1 MSATARLSAVA
12 GDDIS
17 IVVVLPAGFTTG
29 KTFALQLRRRNG
41 ALVHTA
47 TPTVAG
53 DNVLIEI
60 DAETSAAFHA
70 GWLYGHLQ
78 VAAPTVATLFRLD
91 LLIEADLTGGT
102 GPVGAALTVPSVSTV
117 SCVIDD
123 TPIDVTVYSA
133 LSLGGVSAGGIEFHV
148 GPPPTPETAVDMSGP
163 SAIISY
169 DPEGGPTTE
178 PAITISVSQD
188 GWWSPAVP
196 FHIPAGTGTPSGT
209 PGDLDRLYV
218 ETDTGTLWLATPSGW
233 VAVTGGGGGGVIA
246 HADLT
251 GRTAADSHPQSAITG
266 LTSALA
272 EKLSAASNL
281 SDLTDVAAA
290 IDNLGLVG
298 PNQPHGY
305 AELNGAGTLPDVLV
319 PASIARDSEVSSAI
333 AGKQDSTATLNALA
347 TLATTAIGR
356 ALLEAVDAAA
366 LRAMLATIAD
376 TDSRLTDARP
386 PTVHAHTAADITAGT
401 IAQARLG
408 TGYGGAGTKFL
419 ADDQTRKAAGEPA
432 QPPRVISTWEWA
444 TSSHGARYSGYASD
458 SMSGRM
464 WLVPLLLPQERTLEG
479 IGIAIG
485 TAGTAGS
492 LVRFGVY
499 EMGSGVVG
507 SVDGLVG
514 ARLYDS
520 GTKAADTTG
529 FKSSSGLSIAAS
541 APGVW
546 LAFVG
551 QSLGATAPT
560 VPTFDYNAAGMSQN
574 RGPTP
579 VEVANTPRGG
589 SLSVTGVTGAL
600 PATLTGVTTNQAGIG
615 WLTPCFQVRFSA

>member
-1 MSATARLSAVA
+1 MSAVARLSAVA

-102 GPVGAALTVPSVSTV
+102 GPVGALPTTPSVSTV
-117 SCVIDD
+117 SCIIDD

-133 LSLGGVSAGGIEFHV
+133 LSLGGVSAGGIEFQI
-148 GPPPTPETAVDMSGP
+148 GPPPPASDPVDPDGP
-163 SAIISY
+163 NCLACF
-169 DPEGGPTTE
+169 DPEGGPTGEGNATLSF
-178 PAITISVSQD
+178 AIE
-188 GWWSPAVP
+188 GFWSPAFP
-196 FHIPAGTGTPSGT
+196 FYIPAGSGAPP
-209 PGDLDRLYV
+209 PGALDPASSDRLYI
-218 ETDTGTLWLATPSGW
+218 ETDTPTLWMATHDGW
-233 VAVTGGGGGGVIA
+233 VAVTGGGGGGVTA

-319 PASIARDSEVSSAI
+319 PASIARDSEVTAAIEAAQYTDEQARDVVASALV
-333 AGKQDSTATLNALA
+333 AGSNITITVDDVANTITIGSTPVPV
-347 TLATTAIGR
+347 TAISTSDVSKTSNVTPAAHAQLKVECAANGLYLIR
-356 ALLEAVDAAA
+356 ASIHYSGASTGMVALGFSGPTGAATVGGMSA
-366 LRAMLATIAD
+366 LGIPNGSSNSPQYAY
-376 TDSRLTDARP
+376 
-386 PTVHAHTAADITAGT
+386 V
-401 IAQARLG
+401 G
-408 TGYGGAGTKFL
+408 TGTTTFGLGQTAIFGG
-419 ADDQTRKAAGEPA
+419 P
-432 QPPRVISTWEWA
+432 
-444 TSSHGARYSGYASD
+444 
-458 SMSGRM
+458 
-464 WLVPLLLPQERTLEG
+464 
-479 IGIAIG
+479 
-485 TAGTAGS
+485 
-492 LVRFGVY
+492 
-499 EMGSGVVG
+499 
-507 SVDGLVG
+507 
-514 ARLYDS
+514 
-520 GTKAADTTG
+520 
-529 FKSSSGLSIAAS
+529 SSSGGVDRRAHAIIEAVVQMSSTAGDISVIWAQGAS
-541 APGVW
+541 NV
-546 LAFVG
+546 
-551 QSLGATAPT
+551 TAST
-560 VPTFDYNAAGMSQN
+560 VFAGS
-574 RGPTP
+574 
-579 VEVANTPRGG
+579 
-589 SLSVTGVTGAL
+589 
-600 PATLTGVTTNQAGIG
+600 TLTVTKIG
-615 WLTPCFQVRFSA
+615 